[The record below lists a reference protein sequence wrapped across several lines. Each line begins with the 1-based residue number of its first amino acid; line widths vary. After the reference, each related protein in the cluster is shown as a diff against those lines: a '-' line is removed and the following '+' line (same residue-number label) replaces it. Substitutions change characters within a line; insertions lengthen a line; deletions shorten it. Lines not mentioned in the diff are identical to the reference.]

1 MKIYPLKD
9 GNFYVNKNKDF
20 YNLNDAEGLKG
31 IKLAVQSFF
40 NRNKQPINSF
50 RCRKWLQRKRK
61 AQNIEQY

>member
-31 IKLAVQSFF
+31 IKLAVQSF
-40 NRNKQPINSF
+40 
-50 RCRKWLQRKRK
+50 L
-61 AQNIEQY
+61 IETSNQLILLDAGNGFKENGKPKY